1 MSHKAHLWLFS
12 IALLCLLLPGS
23 SSSSLFSQLFVI
35 YDSSYVS
42 VLEPSL
48 QARRLIYIWNASAD
62 VLEVFCQW
70 RVLLRIKMSF
80 WTSLL
85 TGHRFSVSSQ
95 GCCKD
100 IAYGN
105 CTACVLTWKLYSV
118 RSYLAYRLSTFYSE
132 VGGRCSVVHVILS
145 A

>member
-1 MSHKAHLWLFS
+1 MQEWQFLSHKAHLWLFS

-48 QARRLIYIWNASAD
+48 QARRLIYIWNASA
-62 VLEVFCQW
+62 
-70 RVLLRIKMSF
+70 LLPMESSPKKMSF

-85 TGHRFSVSSQ
+85 TGHLVSPSQ
-95 GCCKD
+95 AKD
-100 IAYGN
+100 AVKTWHMETVQRAFLLGN
-105 CTACVLTWKLYSV
+105 CTACVLT
-118 RSYLAYRLSTFYSE
+118 
-132 VGGRCSVVHVILS
+132 
-145 A
+145 